1 MNRPFSYGTKLL
13 KFLNQIDTGK
23 KLSKSKTFSSEISQR
38 YALAL
43 YDLSKENNQIKE
55 FETNMTTFMRLF
67 NSNEH
72 LKYFIKNPTHS
83 IEDQKTIFDRIL
95 SSMNFNKIVKNFFF
109 ILIIK
114 KRIFFVDK
122 IIDEFLSLI
131 SKKKGEISANLI
143 SATKLNEKTISDIE
157 KEISL
162 NINSNIK
169 LKHKMDSSLIGGVVI
184 QIGSLMIDTSIK
196 NRLQKYK
203 KLMTEA

>member
-1 MNRPFSYGTKLL
+1 M
-13 KFLNQIDTGK
+13 
-23 KLSKSKTFSSEISQR
+23 SKSKTFSSEISQR

-143 SATKLNEKTISDIE
+143 SATKLNEKTISDID
-157 KEISL
+157 
-162 NINSNIK
+162 SNIK